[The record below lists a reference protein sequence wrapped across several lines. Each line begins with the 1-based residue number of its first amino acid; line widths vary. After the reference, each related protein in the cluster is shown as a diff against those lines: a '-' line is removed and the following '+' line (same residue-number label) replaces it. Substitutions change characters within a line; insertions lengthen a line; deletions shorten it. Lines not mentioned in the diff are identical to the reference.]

1 MFFPLCRRSLVPR
14 SSDPATDQIIIG
26 VVLGCVAAIAV
37 TAGILFI
44 LFKKRRWDR
53 IRQYEEDMLVM
64 HAPMGCKP
72 QEYPSSNQGM
82 ERPRPYSSMYSY
94 SRPQEQSH
102 THPRGRLS
110 GDTPPPAYTTI
121 PAYDPSKYQA
131 ISQLPPSVKINR
143 PAQVDPI
150 SMIEERPFS
159 FIRGVEQQYTGP
171 METQRSS
178 SQTEQRGLSLE
189 SARSMNSDSSTTNFS
204 RPLEGAQSL
213 RRPKPVLSRLVT
225 NFH

>member
-1 MFFPLCRRSLVPR
+1 MFLPLGQRSLVPR
-14 SSDPATDQIIIG
+14 SSDPATNQIIIG
-26 VVLGCVAAIAV
+26 VVLGCVAAVAI

-53 IRQYEEDMLVM
+53 IRQYEENMLVM
-64 HAPMGCKP
+64 HAPMGYKP
-72 QEYPSSNQGM
+72 QEYPSDNQGM

-94 SRPQEQSH
+94 SQPREQSH
-102 THPRGRLS
+102 IHPRGRLS

-121 PAYDPSKYQA
+121 PAYDPSRYQA
-131 ISQLPPSVKINR
+131 ISQLPPSVKVNR
-143 PAQVDPI
+143 PTQVDPVG
-150 SMIEERPFS
+150 MFEERPFS

-171 METQRSS
+171 AETQRSS
-178 SQTEQRGLSLE
+178 SQLEQRGLSLE
-189 SARSMNSDSSTTNFS
+189 SSRSMDSTSSTTNFS

-225 NFH
+225 NFN

>member
-1 MFFPLCRRSLVPR
+1 
-14 SSDPATDQIIIG
+14 
-26 VVLGCVAAIAV
+26 
-37 TAGILFI
+37 
-44 LFKKRRWDR
+44 
-53 IRQYEEDMLVM
+53 M
-64 HAPMGCKP
+64 HAPMGYKP
-72 QEYPSSNQGM
+72 QEHPSSNQGM
-82 ERPRPYSSMYSY
+82 QRQRPYSSMYSY
-94 SRPQEQSH
+94 SRPQEQSY
-102 THPRGRLS
+102 THPSGRLS

-143 PAQVDPI
+143 PIQVDPVG
-150 SMIEERPFS
+150 MIEERPFS

-171 METQRSS
+171 IGTTRSS
-178 SQTEQRGLSLE
+178 SQAEQRGLSLE
-189 SARSMNSDSSTTNFS
+189 SSRSANSDSSTTNFS